1 MNLMN
6 IQAIVLA
13 AGKSSRLKTGKT
25 KLVEKICGQEMIL
38 YPTKVLNNLNI
49 PTTLVV
55 GFQKELIE
63 EVITTHFGSKI
74 NFIEQKNQHG
84 TGHALA
90 CSQSIWTAENILI
103 INGDMPLI
111 TTQIIQDLY
120 TKHTLENSA
129 FSFIT
134 SHNCESTSTGYG
146 RVVEKNNTL
155 QIVEAK
161 EFEGDLS
168 ENCCINAGIYL
179 IKRSFLEEYLP
190 KLQKSSITE
199 EWYITDLVKLAS
211 ENNLIVTTL
220 SVSFDLIRG
229 INTFKEL
236 WAVEQVKKAE
246 IIQYWMNNGVRFTI
260 AQNVHIDQSVTIE
273 SGSSIDSGV
282 QLRGKTQIGKNCT
295 IGAFSLIT
303 DSIIGD
309 ECTVYS
315 HTVITDSSLKSF
327 IKAGPFAHIHEKTII
342 EDNSVIGNFV
352 EVKRSIIGKNSK
364 AKHLSY
370 LGDAEIGS
378 HVNIGAGTITCNYDG
393 NTKHTTTIKDHVFIG
408 SNNTLVAPLTIEEHA
423 FTAAGSTLTENVPAE
438 ALAIGRER
446 QINKLN
452 YAHKLKH
459 KKNTSSSN
467 TDEITNFIA
476 SAKNNRIE
484 NA

>member
-25 KLVEKICGQEMIL
+25 KLIEKICGQEMIL
-38 YPTKVLNNLNI
+38 YPTKVLDNLHI
-49 PTTLVV
+49 PTALVV
-55 GFQKELIE
+55 GFQKELIK
-63 EVITTHFGSKI
+63 EVIATHFGKKI
-74 NFIEQKNQHG
+74 NFIEQNEQQG

-90 CSQSIWTAENILI
+90 CSQSLWNAENILV

-111 TTQIIQDLY
+111 TAEIIEQLY
-120 TKHTLENSA
+120 AKHTKENA
-129 FSFIT
+129 VFSFIT

-146 RVVEKNNTL
+146 RVVEENNSI
-155 QIVEAK
+155 QIIEAK

-168 ENCCINAGIYL
+168 ENCCINAGVYL
-179 IKRSFLEEYLP
+179 IKRSFLEEHLS
-190 KLQKSSITE
+190 KLQKSSISQ

-211 ENNLIVTTL
+211 DNQLAVATL
-220 SVSFDLIRG
+220 SASFDSIRG

-246 IIQYWMNNGVRFTI
+246 IIQYWMDHGVRFNI

-273 SGSSIDSGV
+273 PGSFIDSGV
-282 QLRGKTQIGKNCT
+282 QLRGTTKIGKNCT

-303 DSIIGD
+303 DTTIGNDSII
-309 ECTVYS
+309 YS
-315 HTVITDSSLKSF
+315 HTVITDACLKSSVK
-327 IKAGPFAHIHEKTII
+327 IGPFAHIHEKTII
-342 EDNSVIGNFV
+342 EDNAVIGNFV
-352 EVKRSIIGKNSK
+352 EVKRSIIGTHSK

-370 LGDAEIGS
+370 LGDAEVGNS
-378 HVNIGAGTITCNYDG
+378 VNIGAGTITCNYDG
-393 NTKHTTTIKDHVFIG
+393 TLKHTTIIKDHVFVG

-423 FTAAGSTLTENVPAE
+423 FTAAGSTLTENVPAN

-459 KKNTSSSN
+459 KTTSSTN
-467 TDEITNFIA
+467 EEIPVFI
-476 SAKNNRIE
+476 SSSQNNNIE
-484 NA
+484 NAS